1 MEKKHHGKHKMN
13 CRFCNYKL
21 KNIFVDLGKT
31 PLANSYLSKESDFK
45 IEKEIPLNAL
55 ICEKCFLI
63 QVDEYEKPDEIFN
76 NYAYFSSYSTSW
88 LEHIKKFVNATIEK
102 FHISNNSQIIEIASN
117 DGYLLKNF
125 KEKNIP
131 VLGIEP
137 ASNVAE
143 IAKKSG
149 IPTITNFF
157 GTETVE
163 KIVNSGKKADIL
175 IAFNVLPHV
184 PDLKDFVLGMKNIL
198 NENGIIIIQFS
209 AYLLD
214 VIKKCEFDMVYHE
227 HFSYF
232 SLFTLKK
239 IFENFDLEIFDV
251 KEIFVHGGSLR
262 LFLKSSKNKEINIDE
277 NVEKLLKKEKDYGLQ
292 KISTYL
298 NFQNNVEKSKK
309 NIQEFFIEARE
320 QKKKIVCYGAA
331 AKGNTV
337 LNYCNISKNDI
348 DYVVDISPHK
358 QGKFMPGTHI
368 PIYSPEKIKETKP
381 DYIVILAWNLKDEI
395 MQQINFIKNWGGKF
409 VVLIPEVEILK

>member
-1 MEKKHHGKHKMN
+1 MESLEMN
-13 CRFCNYKL
+13 CRFC
-21 KNIFVDLGKT
+21 KNPLEHMFVDLGNT
-31 PLANSYLSKESDFK
+31 PLANSYLTKESDFE

-63 QVDEYEKPDEIFN
+63 QIDEYEKPGDIFN

-88 LEHIKKFVNATIEK
+88 LEHIKKFVMETIEE
-102 FHISNNSQIIEIASN
+102 FNISDQDQIIEIASN

-125 KEKNIP
+125 KKRNIP

-137 ASNVAE
+137 ASNVAQ
-143 IAKKSG
+143 IAEKSG
-149 IPTITNFF
+149 IPTIASFF
-157 GTETVE
+157 GTETAE
-163 KIVNSGKKADIL
+163 KIINSGKKADML

-184 PDLKDFVLGMKNIL
+184 PNLNDFILGMKNIIT
-198 NENGIIIIQFS
+198 ENGIIIIQFS

-239 IFENFDLEIFDV
+239 IFEHFDLEIFNV
-251 KEIFVHGGSLR
+251 KEISVHGGSLR
-262 LFLKSSKNKEINIDE
+262 LFLKLSKNKEISINE
-277 NVEKLLKKEKDYGLQ
+277 NVGKLLKKENDYGLQ
-292 KISTYL
+292 EISTYL
-298 NFQNNVEKSKK
+298 KFQKNVENSKK
-309 NIQEFFIEARE
+309 KIQEFFIKAKEE
-320 QKKKIVCYGAA
+320 KKQIVCYGAA

-337 LNYCNISKNDI
+337 LNYCKISKNDI
-348 DYVVDISPHK
+348 NYVVDISPHK

-368 PIYSPEKIKETKP
+368 PIFAPEKIKETKP

-395 MQQINFIKNWGGKF
+395 IQQINFIKDWGGKF
-409 VVLIPEVEILK
+409 VVLIPEVKILN

>member
-1 MEKKHHGKHKMN
+1 MGKKHHGKHKMN

-21 KNIFVDLGKT
+21 KNVFVDLGKT
-31 PLANSYLSKESDFK
+31 PLANSYLTKESDFK

-88 LEHIKKFVNATIEK
+88 LEHIKKFVNDTIEK

-149 IPTITNFF
+149 IPTIANFF
-157 GTETVE
+157 GTEAVE
-163 KIVNSGKKADIL
+163 KIVNSGKKADML

-262 LFLKSSKNKEINIDE
+262 LFLKSSKNKEINIDK

-337 LNYCNISKNDI
+337 LNYCNISKKDI

-381 DYIVILAWNLKDEI
+381 DYIIILAWNLKDEI

-409 VVLIPEVEILK
+409 VVLIPEVKILK

>member
-1 MEKKHHGKHKMN
+1 MESLEMN
-13 CRFCNYKL
+13 CRFC
-21 KNIFVDLGKT
+21 KNPLEHMFVDLGNT
-31 PLANSYLSKESDFK
+31 PLANSYLTKESDFE

-63 QVDEYEKPDEIFN
+63 QIDEYEKPGDIFN

-88 LEHIKKFVNATIEK
+88 LEHIKKFVMETIEE
-102 FHISNNSQIIEIASN
+102 FNISDQDQIIEIASN

-125 KEKNIP
+125 KKRNIP

-137 ASNVAE
+137 ASNVAQ
-143 IAKKSG
+143 IAEKSG
-149 IPTITNFF
+149 IPTIASFF
-157 GTETVE
+157 GTETAE
-163 KIVNSGKKADIL
+163 KIINSGKKADML

-184 PDLKDFVLGMKNIL
+184 PNLNDFILGMKNIIT
-198 NENGIIIIQFS
+198 ENGIIIIQFS

-239 IFENFDLEIFDV
+239 IFEHFDLEIFDV
-251 KEIFVHGGSLR
+251 KEISVHGGSLR
-262 LFLKSSKNKEINIDE
+262 LFLKLSKNKEISINE
-277 NVEKLLKKEKDYGLQ
+277 NVGKLLKKENDYGLQ
-292 KISTYL
+292 EISTYL
-298 NFQNNVEKSKK
+298 KFQKNVENSKK
-309 NIQEFFIEARE
+309 KIQEFFIKAKEE
-320 QKKKIVCYGAA
+320 KKQIVCYGAA

-337 LNYCNISKNDI
+337 LNYCKISKNEI
-348 DYVVDISPHK
+348 NYVVDISPHK

-368 PIYSPEKIKETKP
+368 PIFAPEKIKETKP

-395 MQQINFIKNWGGKF
+395 IQQINFIKDWGGKF
-409 VVLIPEVEILK
+409 VVLIPEVKILN

>member
-1 MEKKHHGKHKMN
+1 MESLEMN
-13 CRFCNYKL
+13 CRFCENPLEKM
-21 KNIFVDLGKT
+21 FVDLGKT
-31 PLANSYLSKESDFK
+31 PLANSYLTKESDFK
-45 IEKEIPLNAL
+45 NEREIPLNAL

-63 QVDEYEKPDEIFN
+63 QIDEYEKPNEIFN

-88 LEHIKKFVNATIEK
+88 LEHTKKFVIDTIEK
-102 FHISNNSQIIEIASN
+102 FHISKDSQIIEIASN

-137 ASNVAE
+137 ASNVAK
-143 IAKKSG
+143 IAKKAG
-149 IPTITNFF
+149 IPTITSFF

-163 KIVNSGKKADIL
+163 KIISSGKKADLL

-184 PDLKDFVLGMKNIL
+184 PNLKDFVLGMKNIL
-198 NENGIIIIQFS
+198 SENGIIIVQFS

-239 IFENFDLEIFDV
+239 IFEKYDLEIFDV
-251 KEIFVHGGSLR
+251 EEIFVHGGSLR
-262 LFLKSSKNKEINIDE
+262 LFIKSSKNKEITIDE

-292 KISTYL
+292 EISTYL
-298 NFQNNVEKSKK
+298 KFQNNVENSKK
-309 NIQEFFIEARE
+309 KIQEFFLQAKE

-337 LNYCNISKNDI
+337 LNYCDISKNDI

-395 MQQINFIKNWGGKF
+395 MQQINFIKDWNGKF
-409 VVLIPEVEILK
+409 VVLIPEVKNLK

>member
-1 MEKKHHGKHKMN
+1 MESLEMN
-13 CRFCNYKL
+13 CRFCENPLEHK
-21 KNIFVDLGKT
+21 FVDLGNT
-31 PLANSYLSKESDFK
+31 PLANSYLTKESDFE

-63 QVDEYEKPDEIFN
+63 QIDEYEKPQNIFN

-88 LEHIKKFVNATIEK
+88 LEHTEKFVLETIEK
-102 FHISNNSQIIEIASN
+102 FNISNDDQIIEIASN

-125 KEKNIP
+125 KKKNIP

-137 ASNVAE
+137 ASNVAK
-143 IAKKSG
+143 IAEKCG
-149 IPTITNFF
+149 IPTITSFF

-163 KIVNSGKKADIL
+163 KIISSGKKADVL

-184 PDLKDFVLGMKNIL
+184 PNLNDFILGMKNIITK
-198 NENGIIIIQFS
+198 NGIIIIQFS

-239 IFENFDLEIFDV
+239 IFEHFDLEIFDV
-251 KEIFVHGGSLR
+251 KEISVHGGSLR
-262 LFLKSSKNKEINIDE
+262 LFLKLSKNKEISINK
-277 NVEKLLKKEKDYGLQ
+277 NVEKLLKKERDYGLQ
-292 KISTYL
+292 EISTYL
-298 NFQNNVEKSKK
+298 KFQKNVENSKK
-309 NIQEFFIEARE
+309 KIQEFFIKAKEE
-320 QKKKIVCYGAA
+320 EKQIVCYGAA

-337 LNYCNISKNDI
+337 LNYCKISKNDI
-348 DYVVDISPHK
+348 NYVVDISPHK

-368 PIYSPEKIKETKP
+368 PIFSPEKIKETKP
-381 DYIVILAWNLKDEI
+381 DYVVILAWNLKDEI
-395 MQQINFIKNWGGKF
+395 VQQMNFINDWGGKF
-409 VVLIPEVEILK
+409 VVLIPEVKILN

>member
-1 MEKKHHGKHKMN
+1 MN
-13 CRFCNYKL
+13 CRFCKNPL
-21 KNIFVDLGKT
+21 KHMFVDLGKT
-31 PLANSYLSKESDFK
+31 PLANSYLSKENEFK
-45 IEKEIPLNAL
+45 SEKEIPLIAL
-55 ICEKCFLI
+55 VCQKCFLI
-63 QVDEYEKPDEIFN
+63 QVDEYEKPGDIFN

-88 LEHIKKFVNATIEK
+88 LDHTKKFAMEMIER
-102 FHISNNSQIIEIASN
+102 FNISNNDQIIEIASN

-163 KIVNSGKKADIL
+163 KIVNSEKKADIL

-262 LFLKSSKNKEINIDE
+262 LFLKSAKNKKIKINE

-309 NIQEFFIEARE
+309 NIQEFFIEAKE

-337 LNYCNISKNDI
+337 LNYCNISKNNI
-348 DYVVDISPHK
+348 EYVVDISPHK

-381 DYIVILAWNLKDEI
+381 DYIVILAWNLKHEI
-395 MQQINFIKNWGGKF
+395 MQQIDFIKNWGGKF
-409 VVLIPEVEILK
+409 VVLIPEVKMLK

>member
-1 MEKKHHGKHKMN
+1 MN

-45 IEKEIPLNAL
+45 IEKEIPLTAL

-88 LEHIKKFVNATIEK
+88 LEHIKKFVNDTIEK

-277 NVEKLLKKEKDYGLQ
+277 NVEKLLKKEKDHGLQ

>member
-1 MEKKHHGKHKMN
+1 MN
-13 CRFCNYKL
+13 CRFC
-21 KNIFVDLGKT
+21 KNPLEHMFVDLGKT
-31 PLANSYLSKESDFK
+31 PLANSYLSKESDFE

-55 ICEKCFLI
+55 VCQKCFLV
-63 QVDEYEKPDEIFN
+63 QVDEYEKPEDIFN

-88 LEHIKKFVNATIEK
+88 LEHTKKFVTEMIEK
-102 FHISNNSQIIEIASN
+102 FNISNNDQIIEIASN

-125 KEKNIP
+125 KERNIP

-137 ASNVAE
+137 ASNVAK
-143 IAKKSG
+143 IAENSG
-149 IPTITNFF
+149 IPTITSFF

-163 KIVNSGKKADIL
+163 NIVNSGKKADIL

-184 PDLKDFVLGMKNIL
+184 PNLNDFVLGMKNIL
-198 NENGIIIIQFS
+198 TKNGIIIIQFS

-239 IFENFDLEIFDV
+239 IFESFNLEIFDV
-251 KEIFVHGGSLR
+251 KEILVHGGSLR
-262 LFLKSSKNKEINIDE
+262 LFLKSSKNKEIAINE

-292 KISTYL
+292 EISTYL
-298 NFQNNVEKSKK
+298 KFQNNVENSKK
-309 NIQEFFIEARE
+309 SIQEFFIKAKE

-337 LNYCNISKNDI
+337 LNYCKISKNDI
-348 DYVVDISPHK
+348 DYVVDISPYK

-368 PIYSPEKIKETKP
+368 PIFSPEKIKETKP

-395 MQQINFIKNWGGKF
+395 IQQINFNKGWDGKF
-409 VVLIPEVEILK
+409 VVLIPEVKILK

>member
-1 MEKKHHGKHKMN
+1 MN
-13 CRFCNYKL
+13 CRFC
-21 KNIFVDLGKT
+21 KNPLEHMFVDLGNT
-31 PLANSYLSKESDFK
+31 PLANSYLTKESDFE

-63 QVDEYEKPDEIFN
+63 QIDEYEKPGDIFN

-88 LEHIKKFVNATIEK
+88 LEHIKKFVMETIEE
-102 FHISNNSQIIEIASN
+102 FNISDQDQIIEIASN

-125 KEKNIP
+125 KKRNIP

-137 ASNVAE
+137 ASNVAQ
-143 IAKKSG
+143 IAEKSG
-149 IPTITNFF
+149 IPTIASFF
-157 GTETVE
+157 GTETAE
-163 KIVNSGKKADIL
+163 KIINSGKKADML

-184 PDLKDFVLGMKNIL
+184 PNLNDFILGMKNIIT
-198 NENGIIIIQFS
+198 ENGIIIIQFS

-239 IFENFDLEIFDV
+239 IFEHFDLEIFDV
-251 KEIFVHGGSLR
+251 KEISVHGGSLR
-262 LFLKSSKNKEINIDE
+262 LFLKLSKNKEISINE
-277 NVEKLLKKEKDYGLQ
+277 NVGKLLKKENDYGLQ
-292 KISTYL
+292 EISTYL
-298 NFQNNVEKSKK
+298 KFQKNVENSKK
-309 NIQEFFIEARE
+309 KIQEFFIKAKEE
-320 QKKKIVCYGAA
+320 EKQIVCYGAA

-337 LNYCNISKNDI
+337 LNYCKISKNEI
-348 DYVVDISPHK
+348 NYVVDISPHK

-368 PIYSPEKIKETKP
+368 PIFAPEKIKETKP

-395 MQQINFIKNWGGKF
+395 IQQINFIKDWGGKF
-409 VVLIPEVEILK
+409 VVLIPEVKILN